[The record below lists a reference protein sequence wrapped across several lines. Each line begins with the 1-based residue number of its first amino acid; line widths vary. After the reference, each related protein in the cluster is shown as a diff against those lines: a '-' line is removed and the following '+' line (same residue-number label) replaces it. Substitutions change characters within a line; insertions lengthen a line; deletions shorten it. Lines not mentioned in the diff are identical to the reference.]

1 MLKGFKEFLLRGNV
15 IDLAVAVVIG
25 AAFTAVVTAFTKAF
39 LEPLLRLFS
48 GGENA
53 VPPGTIPL
61 TDEVQLDYASFL
73 NAVITFLITAAVIYF
88 LVVFPMKWLQERRK
102 RDAGDPALETDLDL
116 LKEIRD
122 LLRDQA
128 ERDRERAAAPAP
140 RRAAD
145 GVRAADAARPAAG
158 PADAPAAAAARPRR
172 GRPPRALPG
181 HPAALP
187 APRLNAHSGSLRG
200 GPPTRY
206 GVVTPSYMRCATSPS
221 DGCVRLWQWSIQTPG
236 LSATNAIS

>member
-128 ERDRERAAAPAP
+128 ERDRERALAPAP
-140 RRAAD
+140 RAVGQPPAQPMPPGPPQGRPMPPPHASQPGPVDD
-145 GVRAADAARPAAG
+145 GSPEPYPDTPR
-158 PADAPAAAAARPRR
+158 RPRHR
-172 GRPPRALPG
+172 G
-181 HPAALP
+181 
-187 APRLNAHSGSLRG
+187 
-200 GPPTRY
+200 
-206 GVVTPSYMRCATSPS
+206 
-221 DGCVRLWQWSIQTPG
+221 
-236 LSATNAIS
+236 

>member
-102 RDAGDPALETDLDL
+102 RDAEDPALETDLDL
-116 LKEIRD
+116 LKDIRD

-128 ERDRERAAAPAP
+128 ERDRERALAPAP
-140 RRAAD
+140 RAVGQPPAPAPPMPPGPPQGRPAPPSHASQPPQPGPVDD
-145 GVRAADAARPAAG
+145 GVPEPYPDTPR
-158 PADAPAAAAARPRR
+158 RPRHR
-172 GRPPRALPG
+172 G
-181 HPAALP
+181 
-187 APRLNAHSGSLRG
+187 
-200 GPPTRY
+200 
-206 GVVTPSYMRCATSPS
+206 
-221 DGCVRLWQWSIQTPG
+221 
-236 LSATNAIS
+236 